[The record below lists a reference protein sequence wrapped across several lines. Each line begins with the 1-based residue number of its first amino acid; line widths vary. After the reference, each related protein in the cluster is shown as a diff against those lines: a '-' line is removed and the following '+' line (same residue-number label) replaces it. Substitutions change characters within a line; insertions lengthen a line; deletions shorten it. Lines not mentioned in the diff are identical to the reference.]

1 MTESYKTRP
10 NTLTKLTALQVSLKM
25 WGYIEAE
32 GVSKSKA
39 LEALG
44 LHGSDYLY
52 QCPLCEYVYQKMQGN
67 YEKLPCKEHCPAWH
81 EFSAPEHSQLD
92 DQYPCV
98 ENPDSPYHKYPGM
111 HPISLES
118 TIYKSVGRGMVK
130 LLEEALERNLN
141 EGNLN
146 TLTHAADS

>member
-10 NTLTKLTALQVSLKM
+10 NALTKLTALQVSLKM
-25 WGYIEAE
+25 WKHIEAT
-32 GVSKSKA
+32 GVVKSKA

-44 LHGSDYLY
+44 LRGSDYLY

-81 EFSAPEHSQLD
+81 EFSAPEHTPLD
-92 DQYPCV
+92 NHYPCV
-98 ENPDSPYHKYPGM
+98 GNPDSPYHKYPGM

-141 EGNLN
+141 ESKLN
-146 TLTHAADS
+146 CSMFD